1 MFKDACNGEHTTFIA
16 EKFCSTFA
24 VKGGTNKD
32 NRYESKGFRAP
43 FFNLSISMVKAASN
57 SLTKLSI
64 SFTHCCWSTIGKTS
78 FVLPSKISCFLI
90 EKYSL
95 QALLLIM
102 YWQHQNNLALEFFL
116 SQHFQFLELNFQQ
129 IFIQH
134 VSQFFQL
141 YL

>member
-95 QALLLIM
+95 QDLLLIM

>member
-90 EKYSL
+90 EKFSL
-95 QALLLIM
+95 QDLLLIM

>member
-32 NRYESKGFRAP
+32 SRYESKGFRAP

-95 QALLLIM
+95 QDLLLIM

-116 SQHFQFLELNFQQ
+116 SQHLQFLELNFQQ

>member
-1 MFKDACNGEHTTFIA
+1 MTTPFQFILISRSKSDMFKDACNGEHTTFIA

-95 QALLLIM
+95 QDLLLIM
-102 YWQHQNNLALEFFL
+102 YW
-116 SQHFQFLELNFQQ
+116 
-129 IFIQH
+129 
-134 VSQFFQL
+134 
-141 YL
+141 